1 MFVHLYAVD
10 CVSLTACYRSD
21 PAPALSLTGC
31 CQPARVGAEGVHAL
45 TYAVSLQGD
54 CRRGRWHE
62 PVATP
67 SKTPTWHSTRHV
79 FFHSDAQIIAK
90 CETRQSLFNFK
101 SIAGAADGIILSRGN
116 LGLDV
121 LPEKMALVQK
131 SVISNC
137 NLIGKPVI
145 ITRVVDTMCVA
156 PRPTRCGPAPILKP
170 RGGCLFFCTS
180 RGDKYAPFALGF

>member
-1 MFVHLYAVD
+1 M
-10 CVSLTACYRSD
+10 
-21 PAPALSLTGC
+21 
-31 CQPARVGAEGVHAL
+31 VGHPIP
-45 TYAVSLQGD
+45 
-54 CRRGRWHE
+54 R
-62 PVATP
+62 
-67 SKTPTWHSTRHV
+67 
-79 FFHSDAQIIAK
+79 AQVIAK

-137 NLIGKPVI
+137 NLLGKPII

-156 PRPTRCGPAPILKP
+156 PRPTRCAALRAPPSRAARARVQGAARYAAHAACAPPPSARQRVPCCAGLVRRAALN
-170 RGGCLFFCTS
+170 RGHAHVICAFELCRYSAQTTGARSGSTPT
-180 RGDKYAPFALGF
+180 RERP